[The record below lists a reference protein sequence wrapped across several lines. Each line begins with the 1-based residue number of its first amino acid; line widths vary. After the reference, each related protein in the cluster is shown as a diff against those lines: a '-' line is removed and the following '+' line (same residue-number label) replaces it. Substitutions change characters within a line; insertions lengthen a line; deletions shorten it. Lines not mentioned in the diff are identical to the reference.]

1 MSGRLGRR
9 GLALAVALILV
20 YSGLSYYSN
29 AYLGAS
35 DMGAALAL
43 APLLIA
49 GAVLL
54 WRSRRP
60 LVSSAIAFFAA
71 LLLIETWPLFE
82 RNFSKLYCLQ
92 ECGLY
97 GTLML
102 GFARTLRPG
111 SVPLCTRLADKLHGP
126 LTGAEIRYTRQV
138 TSAWALFFGAI
149 TVATFTLF
157 VLAPMRVWS
166 LFVNFCTLPLAAVM
180 FIAEYAVRCRVL
192 PQADRGGI
200 LATLRVFLTSP
211 R

>member
-1 MSGRLGRR
+1 MSVRFGRR
-9 GLALAVALILV
+9 GLALAVALIIV

-29 AYLGAS
+29 AYAGAS

-43 APLLIA
+43 APLLTI
-49 GAVLL
+49 GVVLL

-60 LVSSAIAFFAA
+60 LVSSAFALFA
-71 LLLIETWPLFE
+71 VLLLIETWPLFE

-92 ECGLY
+92 ECALY

-102 GFARTLRPG
+102 SFARTLRPG

-126 LTGAEIRYTRQV
+126 LTRAEIRYSRQV
-138 TSAWALFFGAI
+138 TFAWALLFGAI

-166 LFVNFCTLPLAAVM
+166 LFVNFCTLPLVALM
-180 FIAEYAVRCRVL
+180 FIAEYAVRSRVL

-200 LATLRVFLTSP
+200 LTTLRVFLTSP